1 MRLGPSVAST
11 IAIVALTGI
20 QVGCVGKYE
29 PAVRHDLSAVREDYA
44 LLPKEVPWDEDPS
57 GDALRSRVE
66 AGLAGYLRIALERNP
81 EIRAGFER
89 WQASVNRISRSR
101 RLPEPTIGFGYFVE
115 SVETRVGPQ
124 QARISLQ
131 QAFPWPTKLTAGTD
145 AASAQARAMQRRFE
159 AQALLVVQRV
169 ATAYWNLWQV
179 RATKAIRREHL
190 EVIRGLSAS
199 VRARISTG
207 TAILAD
213 LQQIDL
219 AAAGIEDNIRGMEE
233 AERGAEAQLRAAIGV
248 ASAFPVPTPQE
259 PGRADMPVA
268 SSAALASLI
277 HTHPMVESLGFLAEA
292 SEATARAEGADK
304 FPSFT
309 VGTDWI
315 ITDEAATPGVKDSGQ
330 DAVIIGVGIR
340 VPLWQGSYADS
351 VAAAEA
357 DSRAQ
362 LAEQRALL
370 DRVEAELTTTLANL
384 RDATRRVEIYR
395 GTLVPQ
401 AEAAYESVL
410 GAYTVGRGT
419 VAQLL
424 LAQRDLLQQRI
435 EFERARADHARTWAR
450 LEELVGRE
458 LAREPKPSPGEK
470 DDPHG

>member
-11 IAIVALTGI
+11 LVIVALTGI

-29 PAVRHDLSAVREDYA
+29 PAVRHDLSSVSRDFAF
-44 LLPKEVPWDEDPS
+44 LPKGVPSDEDPS
-57 GDALRSRVE
+57 GETLGSTLE
-66 AGLAGYLRIALERNP
+66 AGLAGYLRLALERNP

-89 WQASVNRISRSR
+89 WKASVHRISRSR

-131 QAFPWPTKLTAGTD
+131 QAFPWPTKLTAGAD

-159 AQALLVVQRV
+159 AQALLVAQRV

-179 RATKAIRREHL
+179 RAAKAIRREHL

-207 TAILAD
+207 AASLAD

-219 AAAGIEDNIRGMEE
+219 VAAGLEDNIHGMEE

-248 ASAFPVPTPQE
+248 VSAFPVPTPQE
-259 PGRADMPVA
+259 PGRADMPMA
-268 SSAALASLI
+268 SPAALASLARA
-277 HTHPMVESLGFLAEA
+277 HPMVESLGFLAEA
-292 SEATARAEGADK
+292 SEATARAEGADR

-309 VGTDWI
+309 LGTDWI
-315 ITDEAATPGVKDSGQ
+315 ITDEADTPGVKDSGQ
-330 DAVIIGVGIR
+330 DAVIVGVGIR
-340 VPLWQGSYADS
+340 IPLWQGSYADS

-362 LAEQRALL
+362 LAEQSALL
-370 DRVEAELTTTLANL
+370 DRVEAELATTLANL
-384 RDATRRVEIYR
+384 RDATRRVAIYR

-401 AEAAYESVL
+401 AQAAYASVL
-410 GAYTVGRGT
+410 GAYTVGRAT
-419 VAQLL
+419 VAQVL
-424 LAQRDLLQQRI
+424 LAQRDLLEQRI
-435 EFERARADHARTWAR
+435 ELERARADHARTWAR

-458 LAREPKPSPGEK
+458 LGREPEASPGGI

>member
-11 IAIVALTGI
+11 LVIVALTGI

-44 LLPKEVPWDEDPS
+44 LLPKEVPWDEDPG
-57 GDALRSRVE
+57 GDVLRSTVE
-66 AGLAGYLRIALERNP
+66 AGLAGYLRLALERNP

-89 WQASVNRISRSR
+89 WQASVLRISRSR

-131 QAFPWPTKLTAGTD
+131 QAFPWPTKLTAGAD

-190 EVIRGLSAS
+190 EVTRDLSAS
-199 VRARISTG
+199 VRALMSTG

-219 AAAGIEDNIRGMEE
+219 AAAGNEDNIYGMEE
-233 AERGAEAQLRAAIGV
+233 DERGAEAQLRAAIGV
-248 ASAFPVPTPQE
+248 ASAFPVPTPQG
-259 PGRADMPVA
+259 PGRIDMPVA
-268 SSAALASLI
+268 SSATLTSLVRA
-277 HTHPMVESLGFLAEA
+277 HPMVESLGFLAEA
-292 SEATARAEGADK
+292 SEATARAEGADRL
-304 FPSFT
+304 PSFT
-309 VGTDWI
+309 LGTDWI
-315 ITDEAATPGVKDSGQ
+315 ITDEADTPVKDSGK
-330 DAVIIGVGIR
+330 DAVIVGVGIR

-357 DSRAQ
+357 DARAQ
-362 LAEQRALL
+362 LAEQSALL
-370 DRVEAELTTTLANL
+370 DRVEAELATTLANL

-424 LAQRDLLQQRI
+424 LAQRDLLEQRI
-435 EFERARADHARTWAR
+435 ELERARADHARTWAR

-458 LAREPKPSPGEK
+458 LVREPEPSPGEK